1 MTYHGRSNGVLDAGK
16 ERRRMYGRSGE
27 TGRRGVESVEE
38 SVVVDVKG
46 VIRVHSR
53 LLNEGGIN

>member
-1 MTYHGRSNGVLDAGK
+1 MLDAGK
-16 ERRRMYGRSGE
+16 ARRRMYGRSGE